1 MGIICGYQFGQNWC
15 AVSAMNADTIT
26 IMTEMTILGLIATN
40 KKNLAE
46 YIVFGF
52 ANVVESKH
60 CNAKDLLSDLYSK
73 ELLMQIFD
81 EANEK
86 LKGSINKSNGESDVE
101 LNIYL
106 FNKTSEIKSKVQS
119 GELVICINRKVCH
132 EILAD
137 SVKYVSF
144 ELDTMKQTKEL
155 VTHSVENIDDID
167 NEQLL
172 SIASIVRKINSVN
185 MSMHVIGELK
195 HDDEDD
201 DEDDDPEDE
210 NITHAILPTSLHV
223 PSVDY
228 MAARNRASYQ
238 LN

>member
-1 MGIICGYQFGQNWC
+1 MGMGVICGHELGQDWC
-15 AVSAMNADTIT
+15 TISAMNADTIT
-26 IMTEMTILGLIATN
+26 IMKEMTILGLVATD

-46 YIVFGF
+46 YIIFGF

-60 CNAKDLLSDLYSK
+60 CNAKDLLSDLYNK

-106 FNKTSEIKSKVQS
+106 FNKTAEIKSKVQS
-119 GELVICINRKVCH
+119 GELVISINRKVCR

-155 VTHSVENIDDID
+155 VTYSVENIDDID

-172 SIASIVRKINSVN
+172 SIASIVRKIKSVN
-185 MSMHVIGELK
+185 MSMNVIGELT

-201 DEDDDPEDE
+201 DDPEDE
-210 NITHAILPTSLHV
+210 HMTHAILPASLHV